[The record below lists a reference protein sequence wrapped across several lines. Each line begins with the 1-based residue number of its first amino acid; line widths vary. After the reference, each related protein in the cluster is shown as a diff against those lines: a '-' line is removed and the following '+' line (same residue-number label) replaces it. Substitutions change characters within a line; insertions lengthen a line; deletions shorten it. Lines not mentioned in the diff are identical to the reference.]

1 MNYVTNHFRYNGMLG
16 YTEDEII
23 NHFGDVID
31 KHMDGYHS
39 REEFLDKL
47 RRYYGGYRLTDK
59 MEEPV
64 YNPLSINR
72 FMKNGCEFRSYWDDT
87 EETEFASEITKSLTD
102 EELFKY
108 PSISGSQN
116 TFTVPTYEH
125 ESEYDSLPML
135 FFSGYLT
142 VKEGSEYHILD
153 LDFPNEEAKNA
164 FRAFIR
170 KEQSVLTE

>member
-1 MNYVTNHFRYNGMLG
+1 MNYVTNHFRYNGMFG

-47 RRYYGGYRLTDK
+47 RRYYGGYRQ
-59 MEEPV
+59 
-64 YNPLSINR
+64 
-72 FMKNGCEFRSYWDDT
+72 NGCEFRSYWDDT

-102 EELFKY
+102 EELFKWHA
-108 PSISGSQN
+108 IEKILN
-116 TFTVPTYEH
+116 TFSIPTYNP
-125 ESEYDSLPML
+125 ESSRDALTML

-142 VKEGSEYHILD
+142 VKGGSEYHILD